1 MLSFLNL
8 ISRYILLLLLLSTFI
23 YDSKG
28 KDKLVLKTKV
38 GANDYIIKNNKYY
51 LKIGLTEKFNSS
63 LNICKK
69 GKLIDATK
77 YPLLKRPKISIIIPV
92 YNGGKYLNYSLR
104 TIQNQNLK
112 EIEIIIIDDY
122 SSDDS
127 LIYIERLMKEDYRIR
142 LIKNHKN
149 RKILYSKSI
158 AALNSNG
165 EFILNLDQDDIFIR
179 EDLFEIIYI
188 ESKKFNLDLV
198 QFRDFVKDNFFFKR
212 KTRINYS
219 NLHWIQHNK
228 KIYIEDPE
236 LKK

>member
-1 MLSFLNL
+1 MFYFLYL
-8 ISRYILLLLLLSTFI
+8 ISRYIILLLLLSTFI
-23 YDSKG
+23 YDSKV
-28 KDKLVLKTKV
+28 KDKLVRKAKV
-38 GANDYIIKNNKYY
+38 GTNDYIIKNNKYY
-51 LKIGLTEKFNSS
+51 LKVGLIEKFNSY
-63 LNICKK
+63 LNICKQ
-69 GKLIDATK
+69 GKLIDLTK
-77 YPLLKRPKISIIIPV
+77 YPLLKKPKISIIIPV
-92 YNGGKYLNYSLR
+92 YNGGKYLSYSLR